1 MAAGSQVAG
10 HPHSTA
16 SVLPRV
22 GVASPGLLPRSLRV
36 VRRPSVWR
44 VIPIS
49 IMRQSW
55 KRIRAAEVPIQRDLF
70 LNELAR
76 RWHGT
81 PDAVNHVPKPRG
93 SKACLAKAHASCFAI
108 IKSLVQGAYRG
119 PTRLGTRVTEDVMFR
134 WAGSGPRPSP
144 RLRWE
149 RCCRSTRAMLGPCL
163 SQFLIAR
170 PS

>member
-70 LNELAR
+70 LNELAP

-119 PTRLGTRVTEDVMFR
+119 PTRLGTRVTEDSCS
-134 WAGSGPRPSP
+134 AGLDPGRA
-144 RLRWE
+144 RLHDSVGSVAAGALAQ
-149 RCCRSTRAMLGPCL
+149 CSVLVCL
-163 SQFLIAR
+163 NS
-170 PS
+170 